1 MKELCPHCILT
12 WLEDMFFLTD
22 NGDEGKLDGQG
33 QGKQPLKCCKKPVHP
48 LAGVRICW
56 TGLILETMAPYLS
69 FHTYREIG
77 LSPRLTID

>member
-1 MKELCPHCILT
+1 MRELCPQCILT

-48 LAGVRICW
+48 LAGLRTYQRRW
-56 TGLILETMAPYLS
+56 PPILPSIPIERSVCLLY
-69 FHTYREIG
+69 
-77 LSPRLTID
+77 